1 MVRDHG
7 CSHLRSR
14 LSRTGRRLTAIGAGA
29 ALTAALPLTFAAN
42 GGASELDSVVSE
54 HTVSPGVARLLV
66 VPSDAPVVIALL
78 VAACAWFA
86 LRRQWWRAVTM
97 LVVPEIALTVNTVLL
112 KPLWDRQMDD
122 HLAYPSGHTVHLVAV
137 ATTFACLVSDRGTRL
152 VVAALTVLALI
163 AITPGM
169 AALGYHRPT
178 DVLGGAAVAASMAIG
193 LCWLSDALHARR
205 SA

>member
-1 MVRDHG
+1 MIVRN
-7 CSHLRSR
+7 
-14 LSRTGRRLTAIGAGA
+14 TTVARLTAIGAGA
-29 ALTAALPLTFAAN
+29 ALTAAIPLTFSAN
-42 GGASELDSVVSE
+42 GGAGELDSVVSE

-66 VPSDAPVVIALL
+66 VPSDALVVVALL

-86 LRRQWWRAVTM
+86 LRRQWWQAVTM
-97 LVVPEIALTVNTVLL
+97 LVVPEIALTINTVLL

-137 ATTFACLVSDRGTRL
+137 ATTFAYSVNDFRTRI
-152 VVAALTVLALI
+152 VVATLTVLALI

-178 DVLGGAAVAASMAIG
+178 DVLGGAAAAASMAIG
-193 LCWLSDALHARR
+193 LCWLSSALHARR